1 MFQTFQTSI
10 QEATLPDQP
19 LAMPPPSPP
28 VPSMTPPTPT
38 NESPP
43 PPDPPSAPSDIHE
56 SCVPLTIF
64 KGLEADYEALERRLK
79 SVQAENR
86 ILKQSADYY
95 RGLVHEQRDGKVPK
109 RTSDIIFKK
118 RLEPFVTETRAHV
131 MVNNLKRP
139 RQWAAED
146 LNAAGEILS
155 HVSKKGFDIV
165 QKHTGGPCRDTVKRG
180 FSWLSI
186 MPGIIKPIGRV

>member
-64 KGLEADYEALERRLK
+64 KGLEADYQLHQVRFLLAFIMITIGTVALNYDWHIDETFTT
-79 SVQAENR
+79 VA
-86 ILKQSADYY
+86 
-95 RGLVHEQRDGKVPK
+95 
-109 RTSDIIFKK
+109 
-118 RLEPFVTETRAHV
+118 FVT
-131 MVNNLKRP
+131 
-139 RQWAAED
+139 
-146 LNAAGEILS
+146 LNRKEYPQITISL
-155 HVSKKGFDIV
+155 I
-165 QKHTGGPCRDTVKRG
+165 
-180 FSWLSI
+180 
-186 MPGIIKPIGRV
+186 